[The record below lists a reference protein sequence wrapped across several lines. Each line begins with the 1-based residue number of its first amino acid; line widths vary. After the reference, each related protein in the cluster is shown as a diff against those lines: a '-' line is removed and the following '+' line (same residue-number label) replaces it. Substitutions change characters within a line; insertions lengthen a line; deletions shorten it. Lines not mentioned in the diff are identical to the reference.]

1 MIPSLSTTTIYY
13 ERDCESFAAYLRRPT
28 FARTF
33 VIVMDKPLL
42 DSSPQEGNTESYST
56 SLRASSTLE
65 ISVGNIFVNFQ
76 LLRKLR
82 KFSATKIT
90 KIFSYENL
98 VLYGIIKGPSDKAN
112 HTCENML

>member
-1 MIPSLSTTTIYY
+1 MIPLLSTTTMYY

-33 VIVMDKPLL
+33 VIVMDKLLL
-42 DSSPQEGNTESYST
+42 DSSPQEGNIESYSR

-65 ISVGNIFVNFQ
+65 NFC
-76 LLRKLR
+76 REYFR
-82 KFSATKIT
+82 KFSVKLIT

-98 VLYGIIKGPSDKAN
+98 ALYGIIINTDMYIQYICG
-112 HTCENML
+112 